1 MTGNW
6 HELKR
11 RKVKKKI
18 WYFWYSRHY
27 ICSTLRIHWH
37 KYHHWNRP
45 VPNIAQKYNKSL
57 RLEKCQNSRD
67 KDHWKTWKIT
77 YISQTPNISNKIDLP
92 HNVKKGNWKTR
103 KKSCNFT
110 KKKYSKLFYGVFHIA
125 KLFYHF
131 FTLKQNV
138 LSQCWK
144 IAYWYK
150 KFKMSV
156 EIFQHCGFLQSLAIR
171 VVLPWVK
178 VMNAKRRA

>member
-1 MTGNW
+1 MQFSALFDWQLTRT
-6 HELKR
+6 EK
-11 RKVKKKI
+11 KKSEKKI

-77 YISQTPNISNKIDLP
+77 YISQIPNISNKIDLP
-92 HNVKKGNWKTR
+92 HNVKKGNWKGR

-110 KKKYSKLFYGVFHIA
+110 KKNIQNFFMVS
-125 KLFYHF
+125 
-131 FTLKQNV
+131 FTLPNF
-138 LSQCWK
+138 STT
-144 IAYWYK
+144 
-150 KFKMSV
+150 F
-156 EIFQHCGFLQSLAIR
+156 SL
-171 VVLPWVK
+171 
-178 VMNAKRRA
+178 